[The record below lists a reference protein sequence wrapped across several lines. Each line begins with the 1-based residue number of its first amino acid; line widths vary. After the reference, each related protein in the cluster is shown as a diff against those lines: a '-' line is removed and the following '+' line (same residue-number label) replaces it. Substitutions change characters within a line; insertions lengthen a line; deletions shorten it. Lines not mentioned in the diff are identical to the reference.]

1 MVCHYHQAA
10 RLSALRHVHYK
21 ETPCAAVNMP
31 VVCSLIRRKIREA
44 LRTVQ
49 PLPPKIQSKLCG
61 ARLFLPQRLRLSE
74 SNPARPAGTSFMDHH
89 REQVQ

>member
-1 MVCHYHQAA
+1 MVCRYHRAA
-10 RLSALRHVHYK
+10 WLSALRHVHYK

-31 VVCSLIRRKIREA
+31 VVRSPIRRKIRDA

-49 PLPPKIQSKLCG
+49 PSPPKIQINLCG
-61 ARLFLPQRLRLSE
+61 ARLFLTQRLRLSE
-74 SNPARPAGTSFMDHH
+74 SNPARSAGMFFMDYH